1 MVGTENVMADAA
13 QVLDDGTAKAA
24 PPANLAK
31 TLLKG
36 LTVMEAFDAG
46 HRELSLTE
54 IVQMTGLEISGA
66 RRLLTTLVAAGYLT
80 QDRRTR
86 RYRLAPRVL
95 SWSVAYLGNDPLVA
109 CAYPILQNVS
119 NETGYQFELSVMS
132 GTDCV
137 VILSTTGEKGKI
149 SFVKGPS
156 VGVREPAFCS
166 STGLAMLADWPKAA
180 AYDLISSSP
189 RRQVT
194 EQTVTDVDRVMQF
207 LSETRERGYSATE
220 RSCHPRAISI
230 GAAVHDYANHP
241 AAAVCVTVDVDDF
254 TLEGAVAELASI
266 VVKTAQAVSLAYQR
280 ST

>member
-1 MVGTENVMADAA
+1 M
-13 QVLDDGTAKAA
+13 DDAA
-24 PPANLAK
+24 PPAAPNTSAHANLAK

-36 LTVMEAFDAG
+36 LKVMESFDAG

-54 IVQMTGLEISGA
+54 IVNMTGIEISGA
-66 RRLLTTLVAAGYLT
+66 RRLLTTLVSAGYLN

-86 RYRLAPRVL
+86 RYRLAPKIV

-119 NETGYQFELSVMS
+119 NETGYQFELSVLS
-132 GTDCV
+132 GADCV
-137 VILSTTGEKGKI
+137 VLLSTVGTKEKI

-166 STGLAMLADWPKAA
+166 STGLAILSHMPAGA
-180 AYDLISSSP
+180 AYELITSVP
-189 RRQVT
+189 RRKVT
-194 EQTVTDVDRVMQF
+194 DHTVTDIDRVMQF
-207 LSETRERGYSATE
+207 ITETRERGYSVTD

-230 GAAVHDYANHP
+230 GAAVLDYASHP
-241 AAAVCVTVDVDDF
+241 AGAVCITVDVNDVS
-254 TLEGAVAELASI
+254 LERAATELSGI
-266 VVKTAQAVSLAYQR
+266 VSRTAQAVSLAYQR